1 MKYPDCRTDE
11 YYNEKFLDAEDANI
25 IRGFDWCVEGLE
37 SMLANKEVV
46 WELFDI
52 EGEDINLMTFLENH
66 KQVEQALI
74 DAFVF
79 WREMERNRLITTM
92 IDSYECANED

>member
-46 WELFDI
+46 WKEYRHMPLF
-52 EGEDINLMTFLENH
+52 
-66 KQVEQALI
+66 
-74 DAFVF
+74 
-79 WREMERNRLITTM
+79 
-92 IDSYECANED
+92 